1 MRFFFLLVIL
11 LSGLT
16 TKGQLPDIP
25 LGDNRNLY
33 YRTPVVPQTFC
44 FATKGELKL
53 HFARQL
59 YYPETDWHKDSP
71 FLERVGIT
79 LSDMWLGNAHDPN
92 VTISYTPTS
101 NFALSAGYIKTFRWD
116 YFFVGT
122 NFWSLEYDTHYH
134 GETESL
140 TVSGAYHNTLTD
152 RWAYEVGTG
161 LAWGSGSFEFTE
173 ELPGYIREKSTL
185 KYQMLTHNFR
195 GSLSYR
201 YRKMQVTGQ
210 INTGYVRY
218 FSINYG
224 PVLPGT
230 VEHVV
235 NPFLEHQTDFYIDPA
250 LLVSFNF
257 SRFGWHLHYSFPYA
271 HGQSKLSKPVFNI
284 GVGMSF
290 KILKGSK

>member
-1 MRFFFLLVIL
+1 MRFFFLLLIL
-11 LSGLT
+11 LSGIT

-44 FATKGELKL
+44 FAPQGELKL
-53 HFARQL
+53 HFSRQL
-59 YYPETDWHKDSP
+59 YAPETQWHKYYP
-71 FLERVGIT
+71 FWERVGII
-79 LSDMWLGNAHDPN
+79 LREYWGGNAHDVN
-92 VTISYTPTS
+92 LGASYSPF
-101 NFALSAGYIKTFRWD
+101 NNLGLSASYVKSFRWD
-116 YFFVGT
+116 SYIVATDFF
-122 NFWSLEYDTHYH
+122 NRQYDTRYH

-140 TVSGAYHNTLTD
+140 TVSGAFHNTLTD

-230 VEHVV
+230 VEYVI

>member
-1 MRFFFLLVIL
+1 MRFFFLLATL
-11 LSGLT
+11 LLAIV
-16 TKGQLPDIP
+16 TKAQETNYS

-53 HFARQL
+53 HFSRQL
-59 YYPETDWHKDSP
+59 YAPETQWHKYYP
-71 FLERVGIT
+71 FWERAGIT
-79 LSDMWLGNAHDPN
+79 LADMWLGNAHDPN
-92 VTISYTPTS
+92 VTLSYTPTS
-101 NFALSAGYIKTFRWD
+101 NLALSAGYIKSFRFD
-116 YFFVGT
+116 FFQVGT
-122 NFWSLEYDTHYH
+122 TIMDMEFDTHYD

-140 TVSGAYHNTLTD
+140 TVSGAYHNTLSD
-152 RWAYEVGTG
+152 RWAYEAGTG
-161 LAWGSGSFEFTE
+161 LAWGNGSFEFTE
-173 ELPGYIREKSTL
+173 ELPGYITEKSTL
-185 KYQMLTHNFR
+185 KYHMLTHNFR

-218 FSINYG
+218 FNINYG
-224 PVLPGT
+224 PLLPGT
-230 VEHVV
+230 VEYVI